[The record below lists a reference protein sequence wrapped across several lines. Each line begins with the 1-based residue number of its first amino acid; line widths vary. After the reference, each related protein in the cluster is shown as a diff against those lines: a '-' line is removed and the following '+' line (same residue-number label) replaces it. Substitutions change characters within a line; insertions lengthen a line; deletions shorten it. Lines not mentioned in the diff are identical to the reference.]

1 MGKVLV
7 TRKLHQATR
16 RSPARGMSE
25 RLGTRL
31 VVLYNTTSYSGNQKP
46 GYDVTIIE
54 FRGLNSRGPW
64 LIREIRENYAP
75 QKHGAIR

>member
-1 MGKVLV
+1 M
-7 TRKLHQATR
+7 TTKLNQATR
-16 RSPARGMSE
+16 RSHARGTSE

-31 VVLYNTTSYSGNQKP
+31 VAVYNTTSYSGNQKP

-75 QKHGAIR
+75 RKHGAIR